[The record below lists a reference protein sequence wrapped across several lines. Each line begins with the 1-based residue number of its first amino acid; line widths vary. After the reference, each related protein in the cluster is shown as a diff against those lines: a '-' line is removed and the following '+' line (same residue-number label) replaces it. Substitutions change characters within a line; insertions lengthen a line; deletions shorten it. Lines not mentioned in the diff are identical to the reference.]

1 MNENLSLK
9 ARKLVKTIEDFMK
22 TAKKMVE
29 EGRITEDEYQSMI
42 KKKVD
47 FLNKYDDGK
56 IIRFVIPDDKK
67 AM

>member
-9 ARKLVKTIEDFMK
+9 ARKLVRVIEEFID
-22 TAKKMVE
+22 TAKRMKN
-29 EGRITEDEYQSMI
+29 EGKISEKEYNEMI
-42 KKKVD
+42 KKKIE

-56 IIRFVIPDDKK
+56 IIRFVIPDEK

>member
-9 ARKLVKTIEDFMK
+9 ARKLVKTIEDFIK
-22 TAKKMVE
+22 TAKKMVVD
-29 EGRITEDEYQSMI
+29 GKITEVEYQAMI
-42 KKKVD
+42 KRKTE